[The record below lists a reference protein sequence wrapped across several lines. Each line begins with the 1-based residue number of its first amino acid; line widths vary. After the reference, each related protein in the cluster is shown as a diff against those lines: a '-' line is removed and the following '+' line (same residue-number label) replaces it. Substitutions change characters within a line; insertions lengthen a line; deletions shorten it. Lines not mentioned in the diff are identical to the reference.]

1 MTGTALSASP
11 VLTELRTFLKERL
24 ERGKLDLPMLSEVAM
39 ETLKLCQSDTADAA
53 QLSAIVHR
61 DQSLASHLLRIANS
75 PLYASA
81 TPIVSLQQAI
91 GRMGLRMLSEIV
103 VAIATGARVFR
114 VPEFEPVV
122 RSLWQHS
129 VAAGAFAKEIARA
142 RRRNVEGAF
151 LCGLLHDVGKPVLLQ
166 AIADWQKKLGKTIA
180 IADVM
185 TVLEELHTPVGSE
198 LAKRWKLP
206 EQVVVAIAHH
216 HDYTAAQAHAEAAML
231 SCFAD
236 VLSYHTIGGP
246 DAPDAATIR
255 ALPVL
260 EHLNLYPDDVDA
272 LLEKKDQVLALAE
285 AFGS

>member
-1 MTGTALSASP
+1 
-11 VLTELRTFLKERL
+11 
-24 ERGKLDLPMLSEVAM
+24 MLSEVAM
-39 ETLKLCQSDTADAA
+39 ETLKLCESDTADAA

-114 VPEFEPVV
+114 VPEFEPMMKI
-122 RSLWQHS
+122 LWKHS
-129 VAAGAFAKEIARA
+129 IVSGAFAKEIARA

-166 AIADWQKKLGKTIA
+166 AIADWQKAQNQQVHPIDLA
-180 IADVM
+180 I
-185 TVLEELHTPVGSE
+185 VLDEFHMKVGSE

-206 EQVVVAIAHH
+206 EQVIVAIAYH
-216 HDYTAAQAHAEAAML
+216 HDYAAVQAHAEAAML
-231 SCFAD
+231 SSLAD
-236 VLSYHTIGGP
+236 ALSYHTVGGP
-246 DAPDAATIR
+246 EALDVAGIR

-260 EHLNLYPDDVDA
+260 EDLNLYPDDVEA
-272 LLEKKDQVLALAE
+272 LLGKKDLVLSLAE
-285 AFGS
+285 AFCS